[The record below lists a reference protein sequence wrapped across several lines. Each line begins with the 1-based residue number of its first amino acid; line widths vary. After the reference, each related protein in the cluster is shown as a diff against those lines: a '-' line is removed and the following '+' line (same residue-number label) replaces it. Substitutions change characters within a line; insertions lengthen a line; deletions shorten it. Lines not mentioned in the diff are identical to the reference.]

1 MLSFNNL
8 TLRRGPRALVE
19 NLSATIFAGQRVGLV
34 GRNGTGKSSL
44 FALILGEIAPDKG
57 ECSLPRNLEIATVA
71 QEAKVSTQSAL
82 DYVLDGDA
90 ELRRIEVDLERAEHD
105 HDAHRISDLHER
117 LNAIGGYAARSR
129 AGRLLHGL
137 AFSAEEQN
145 QSVANFSGGWR
156 MRLNLAK
163 ALMCRSQL
171 LLLDEPTNH
180 LDLDAVFWL
189 QEWLTAYEGTLLV
202 ISHDR
207 EFLDAVTTHT
217 MHLSQGT
224 GTFYTGNYSAFE
236 RLRAERTAQQ
246 SAQRDQ
252 QQRQIAHLQSFVD
265 RFKASAA
272 KARMAQSRVKMIER
286 IQLTTVAAAENE
298 FNFNFHKPD
307 RLPSPLLRLYD
318 TAVGY
323 GARTVISGIKASIE
337 PGDRIGLLGP
347 NGAGKS
353 TFVKLLAGEL
363 QAQSGDATR
372 HPDLKVG
379 YFAQHQLE
387 QLDANGS
394 PLDHFRKL
402 EPNKGEQEL
411 RKILGTFNFTGD
423 RVFEPVGPFSGG
435 EKARLALSMVV
446 HLKPNLLLLDEPTN
460 HLDLDM
466 RQALEMALQEFEGA
480 LILVSHDRH
489 LVGSVCDVLWRV
501 SDGSVGEFDGDLD
514 DYARWLSQR
523 EREYNRSLERGGGKS
538 AKSTPDTGIGAD
550 ARAQKKLGADQKARE
565 KPLRQAL
572 KTTEANLQKL
582 QSRLQEIETTMQSPT
597 MFDAGKRIELAL
609 LLQDQAKVKDELGR
623 AEEAWLEAAAALEAI
638 TP

>member
-1 MLSFNNL
+1 MLSFTNL
-8 TLRRGPRALVE
+8 TLRRGPRALLE
-19 NLSATIFAGQRVGLV
+19 NFSATIYAGQKVGLV

-44 FALILGEIAPDKG
+44 FALILGEIAADKG
-57 ECSLPRNLEIATVA
+57 DCSLPRGLAIATVA

-82 DYVLDGDA
+82 DYVLDGDV
-90 ELRRIEVDLERAEHD
+90 ELRQIEAALVIAED
-105 HDAHRISDLHER
+105 RHDAHRISDLHER
-117 LNAIGGYAARSR
+117 LNAIGGYAARAR

-137 AFSAEEQN
+137 AFSADEQN

-163 ALMCRSQL
+163 ALMCRSDL

-189 QEWLTAYEGTLLV
+189 QEWLLAYAGTLLV

-207 EFLDAVTTHT
+207 EFLDVVTTHT
-217 MHLSQGT
+217 LHLAQGSAS
-224 GTFYTGNYSAFE
+224 FYTGNYSAFE
-236 RLRAERTAQQ
+236 KLRAERMAQQ
-246 SAQRDQ
+246 NSQRDQ

-286 IQLTTVAAAENE
+286 IQLVAIADADAE
-298 FNFNFHKPD
+298 FNFGFHQPD
-307 RLPSPLLRLYD
+307 RLPSPMLRLYD

-323 GARTVISGIKASIE
+323 GEYRVLQHIKASIE

-353 TFVKLLAGEL
+353 TFIKLLAGEL
-363 QAQSGDATR
+363 LPQTGEATR
-372 HPDLKVG
+372 HPDLRVG
-379 YFAQHQLE
+379 YFAQHQLD
-387 QLDANGS
+387 QLDARAS
-394 PLDHFRKL
+394 AMDHFRKL

-411 RKILGTFNFTGD
+411 RKILGTFNFTGE

-435 EKARLALSMVV
+435 EKARLALALVV
-446 HLKPNLLLLDEPTN
+446 HQRPNLLLLDEPTN

-466 RQALEMALQEFEGA
+466 RQALEFALQDFAGA

-501 SDGSVGEFDGDLD
+501 ADGGVAEFDGDLD

-523 EREYNRSLERGGGKS
+523 EREYARSLTAVTGSVRAKNAATDGARGN
-538 AKSTPDTGIGAD
+538 AKQQ
-550 ARAQKKLGADQKARE
+550 RARE
-565 KPLRQAL
+565 KPLRQAV
-572 KTTEANLQKL
+572 KSAEARMQKL
-582 QSRLQEIETTMQSPT
+582 QARLSEIEAALHAPDVY
-597 MFDAGKRIELAL
+597 DAGKRIELTLFTREQAL
-609 LLQDQAKVKDELGR
+609 LKIELVE
-623 AEEAWLEAAAALEAI
+623 AEEAWLAAAGELEAGLLSA
-638 TP
+638 